1 MIRKRKRKQQVF
13 GPAGPPSSERLSPSS
28 YYTSRFD
35 LLRRRWGASGFIIG
49 TLLLT
54 MSAAAEARPPPSPQ
68 HPHHSSN
75 NAAAAVTPVTAHHTA
90 VDAAATAAT
99 VATSSSQTISSQSA
113 PAPLASSKHQET
125 EEAGTGTHLIGAE
138 AKNKKTK
145 KAKTKA
151 STNNNKKKKNKPS
164 ASTRQ
169 SSSTSPS
176 KSRSSSSSSGH
187 ANTATMLRVQREW
200 KDLIQA
206 GVAFDW
212 NKGQPVSVTRHEK
225 KRHEKKTNNNKPRN
239 IQPQDIWL
247 GPVSLREWWVWH
259 FSFQGVP
266 GSSYAGG
273 IYHGRIL
280 LPPNYPAAPP
290 RIHLLTPTGR
300 FVPGTDI
307 CLSQASAYH
316 PETWQ
321 PSAVRLRTLVE
332 GVRWH
337 MLTNANEIGGVTASL
352 DERRRLARSSREF
365 AMTATRRGNSGT
377 AAAAAS
383 TVVVDHGR
391 MLREG
396 WIVLEEEEVEDDETR
411 RQEEPV
417 ATTAAETASMGKTNK
432 IAATRSDETVE
443 QAESKVEI
451 QQDAFE
457 DGDEGEDDKR
467 SDSNE
472 NEPLTAF
479 VSSSATN
486 TKRVIRSQ
494 QGFRNDNTHSSS
506 HRKKKTMTKS
516 RRKKHHKTAF
526 GAAAAGAASGD
537 ATVAI
542 TQRQQ
547 YPNRALSIFGR
558 FLQKHH
564 RWVLLSFC
572 FLLVYLERNIYYW
585 ISG

>member
-1 MIRKRKRKQQVF
+1 MIRKRQQQVF
-13 GPAGPPSSERLSPSS
+13 GPAGPPSSERLRPSS

-151 STNNNKKKKNKPS
+151 STNNKKKKNKPS

-273 IYHGRIL
+273 VYHGRIL

-365 AMTATRRGNSGT
+365 AMTATRRGTGGT
-377 AAAAAS
+377 AAAAS

-396 WIVLEEEEVEDDETR
+396 WIVLEEEDVVDDETR
-411 RQEEPV
+411 RQEKPV
-417 ATTAAETASMGKTNK
+417 ATTEAETARMGKTNK

-516 RRKKHHKTAF
+516 RRKKHHKTVF
-526 GAAAAGAASGD
+526 GAAAAAGAASGD

-558 FLQKHH
+558 FLQKHR

>member
-1 MIRKRKRKQQVF
+1 
-13 GPAGPPSSERLSPSS
+13 
-28 YYTSRFD
+28 
-35 LLRRRWGASGFIIG
+35 
-49 TLLLT
+49 
-54 MSAAAEARPPPSPQ
+54 
-68 HPHHSSN
+68 
-75 NAAAAVTPVTAHHTA
+75 
-90 VDAAATAAT
+90 
-99 VATSSSQTISSQSA
+99 
-113 PAPLASSKHQET
+113 
-125 EEAGTGTHLIGAE
+125 
-138 AKNKKTK
+138 
-145 KAKTKA
+145 
-151 STNNNKKKKNKPS
+151 
-164 ASTRQ
+164 
-169 SSSTSPS
+169 
-176 KSRSSSSSSGH
+176 
-187 ANTATMLRVQREW
+187 MLRVQREW

-212 NKGQPVSVTRHEK
+212 NKGQPVAVTRHEK
-225 KRHEKKTNNNKPRN
+225 KRHKKKTTKKPRN

-273 IYHGRIL
+273 VYHGRIL

-365 AMTATRRGNSGT
+365 AMTATRRSNSGA

-396 WIVLEEEEVEDDETR
+396 WIVLEEEEVEDETR

-417 ATTAAETASMGKTNK
+417 ATTETETARMGTTNNT
-432 IAATRSDETVE
+432 AATSSDEPDE
-443 QAESKVEI
+443 RAENKEEI
-451 QQDAFE
+451 IINDHRHEDAVD
-457 DGDEGEDDKR
+457 DGGEGEADKN
-467 SDSNE
+467 SDSNG
-472 NEPLTAF
+472 NEQLTAF
-479 VSSSATN
+479 VSSSAT
-486 TKRVIRSQ
+486 TAKRVVPSQ
-494 QGFRNDNTHSSS
+494 QGFRNDNPHSSS
-506 HRKKKTMTKS
+506 HRKKKMTKS
-516 RRKKHHKTAF
+516 RQKKQHKTVF
-526 GAAAAGAASGD
+526 GAAAGVELERRTPSGD
-537 ATVAI
+537 ATVAA
-542 TQRQQ
+542 TQRQDQ
-547 YPNRALSIFGR
+547 QRNKALSMFGR
-558 FLQKHH
+558 FLQRHL
-564 RWVLLSFC
+564 RLVLLSFC
-572 FLLVYLERNIYYW
+572 FLFVYLNRL
-585 ISG
+585 